1 VLIPLLNRK
10 HIVELPRDFMYAGL
24 LYSLPMGAV
33 AGASA
38 FGWMVAYLRG
48 PRYRRHVHHVVAG
61 NDGATIMFLLVVLF
75 VIVGDF
81 IDAVPAIIIFMPIIR
96 KLTEVGNINS
106 LHMGVVIITTLVFG
120 LITPPYGLSLLV
132 ASKYVGVSFSK
143 AVVRS
148 LPLYIVFF
156 LTIAFTVLFP
166 KVVLWLPKQ
175 LLPESV
181 GCFKSPSGTGI
192 FVLLEPD
199 RRRTRMSAVV
209 DVRWPFAVRPL
220 TPKLGA
226 EISGVSLAED
236 ISPISSGSIYDAFLR
251 YQVLLFPPQDIPPG
265 RQVAFA
271 RHFGEVQIHI
281 MNQYHADG
289 FPELYRLSN
298 LDEKGNPNGRHP
310 DKGTL
315 EWHTDGSWSR
325 VTGQATIIYGE
336 VMPETGGETHFC
348 DMYGAYERLSP
359 AWKARIATLRA
370 VHNSDFSR
378 TRRHGEDPMT
388 PSSARRGLPVDH
400 PIVRT
405 HPETGRKCIY
415 LGDHAE
421 YIVGMPYGEGRAL
434 IEELNRLAVHPDL
447 TYEHR
452 WKAGELLVWDNRC
465 VMHRATP
472 YDPATQRRVIRRCT
486 VLGEVPA

>member
-1 VLIPLLNRK
+1 
-10 HIVELPRDFMYAGL
+10 M
-24 LYSLPMGAV
+24 S
-33 AGASA
+33 SA
-38 FGWMVAYLRG
+38 
-48 PRYRRHVHHVVAG
+48 
-61 NDGATIMFLLVVLF
+61 
-75 VIVGDF
+75 
-81 IDAVPAIIIFMPIIR
+81 
-96 KLTEVGNINS
+96 
-106 LHMGVVIITTLVFG
+106 
-120 LITPPYGLSLLV
+120 
-132 ASKYVGVSFSK
+132 
-143 AVVRS
+143 
-148 LPLYIVFF
+148 
-156 LTIAFTVLFP
+156 
-166 KVVLWLPKQ
+166 
-175 LLPESV
+175 
-181 GCFKSPSGTGI
+181 
-192 FVLLEPD
+192 
-199 RRRTRMSAVV
+199 V
-209 DVRWPFAVRPL
+209 DVRKPLAVRPL

-226 EISGVSLAED
+226 ELSGVSLAEE
-236 ISPISSGSIYDAFLR
+236 ISEDVFRAIYDAFLR
-251 YQVLLFPPQDIPPG
+251 HQVLLFPPQDIPPG

-298 LDEKGNPNGRHP
+298 LDENGKPNGRHP

-370 VHNSDFSR
+370 VHNLDFSR

-388 PSSARRGLPVDH
+388 AEQRAARPPVDQ
-400 PIVRT
+400 PVVRT

-421 YIVGMPYGEGRAL
+421 YIVGMPYDEGRAL
-434 IEELNRLAVHPDL
+434 IEELNALAVHPDL